1 MAATPP
7 SRSPEPQVVALISL
21 EQLRGYVPDNF
32 VGIVMA
38 TGSSPYEA
46 VDALERRAVQLAR
59 ESHARHITDQA
70 SVPHVY
76 AVLGLRFAGGVSASG
91 QPEWT
96 AYGTLA
102 RGYRESGLR
111 D

>member
-1 MAATPP
+1 MPAE
-7 SRSPEPQVVALISL
+7 SVPQVVALVSL
-21 EQLRGYVPDNF
+21 EELRGYVLDSI

-38 TGSSPYEA
+38 TGSSPYDA
-46 VDALERRAVQLAR
+46 VESLERRAVQLAR
-59 ESHARHITDQA
+59 ESHARHVGDPRT
-70 SVPHVY
+70 VPHQY

-102 RGYRESGLR
+102 RGFREASGPE
-111 D
+111 